1 MKRFLLPF
9 FLFFLSMLVSCA
21 GFTPIYAEKS
31 AARIA
36 FSEVQI
42 NPISGREGFVFTQE
56 ILERGG
62 ITSGESGKYQLQ
74 VKLTPARRGF
84 GIQVDNVA
92 TRFQV
97 QMTANWSLLDEN
109 GKTLTSKTSTSTT
122 SFDSGTSPY
131 ASQVAET
138 DAENRAISILADTIL
153 DQLGHYFLRAD
164 KNT

>member
-9 FLFFLSMLVSCA
+9 FLFFLFMLVSCA

-42 NPISGREGFVFTQE
+42 SPISGREGFVFTQE

-62 ITSGESGKYQLQ
+62 ITSGENGKYQLQ

-109 GKTLTSKTSTSTT
+109 GKTLTQKTSIGTT
-122 SFDSGTSPY
+122 SFDSGSNPY

-138 DAENRAISILADTIL
+138 DAENRAISILADTII
-153 DQLGHYFLRAD
+153 DQLGHYFLSAD
-164 KNT
+164 KNK

>member
-1 MKRFLLPF
+1 MKKLLLPF
-9 FLFFLSMLVSCA
+9 LLIFLLTLVSCA

-36 FSEVQI
+36 FSQIQI

-56 ILERGG
+56 ILDRGG

-74 VKLTPARRGF
+74 VKLEPARLGF
-84 GIQVDNVA
+84 GIRVDNVA

-97 QMTANWSLLDEN
+97 QMTATWVLFDEK
-109 GKTLTSKTSTSTT
+109 GKALTSKASTSTT
-122 SFDSGTSPY
+122 SFDSGSSPY

-138 DAENRAISILADTIL
+138 DAENRGIAILVDTIL
-153 DQLGHYFLRAD
+153 DQLGHYFLSAD
-164 KNT
+164 ENK